1 MKKLRPPIEYKRL
14 RDLAAEN
21 KDPVVQEL
29 LWEIKRLHHMLA
41 LDLRDIE
48 MIRDL
53 WAKEIGGSVGVIH
66 EARVRLREEPAAI
79 EWKSDFTASPQSN
92 PPSPGNTPDVA
103 D

>member
-29 LWEIKRLHHMLA
+29 LWEIRRLHHMLA

-48 MIRDL
+48 MIRDI
-53 WAKEIGGSVGVIH
+53 WAKEVGGSVAVIH
-66 EARVRLREEPAAI
+66 QARIRLREEPAAI
-79 EWKSDFTASPQSN
+79 EWKSDQNS
-92 PPSPGNTPDVA
+92 GGE
-103 D
+103 